1 VPMNKGALRPDN
13 TGPYTHVVDRWIHEM
28 HTDLWDLTALDPDE
42 GSTTYCVLDGVR
54 MPSSEEII
62 SYDFTEKET
71 DFLAEVA
78 VVVATVRYDGPVTV
92 SYYDDEDEYK
102 LEWSTIVEAAERQKF
117 TTQLEELAEMH
128 SDSTL
133 YGAVLRDVID
143 NERDGYG
150 LDYIKDVISQGCQSD
165 VVTRLISNTDCKEF
179 FISHLD
185 DINEL
190 YDELRGDGM
199 EIEIASP
206 IYTTLS
212 RLAYE
217 ETMRHIAQ
225 DLGLDI

>member
-1 VPMNKGALRPDN
+1 
-13 TGPYTHVVDRWIHEM
+13 
-28 HTDLWDLTALDPDE
+28 
-42 GSTTYCVLDGVR
+42 

-62 SYDFTEKET
+62 SYDFTEEET

-92 SYYDDEDEYK
+92 SYYNDDDEYK
-102 LEWSTIVEAAERQKF
+102 LEWSPIFEATERQKF
-117 TTQLEELAEMH
+117 TKQLEGLAEMH
-128 SDSTL
+128 RESTL
-133 YGAVLRDVID
+133 YGTVLHDVID

-165 VVTRLISNTDCKEF
+165 IVTRLISDTDCKEF

-225 DLGLDI
+225 DLGLDIYRLSEKDSWFWVANIPELLGSQGV